1 MRFGARLPD
10 LDAPPPAAA
19 PPPPDPAL
27 LDALRAEAEADGHAR
42 GFAEG
47 LAEGLRRQGAA
58 QEAAIAASLGMTAA
72 ALAAAAEEGERAA
85 LLSAEALAL
94 LLLSAMDAALPEEAA
109 RAGPALLARIAAELR
124 PALADR
130 PEARLLVAPDIAD
143 AVTARLP
150 DGLAVVADAAIAP
163 GDGRIEWRD
172 GAQIISLA
180 ARRAAVRAALAAAG
194 FIIGS
199 DEA

>member
-10 LDAPPPAAA
+10 LAAPRSAA

-27 LDALRAEAEADGHAR
+27 LAALRAEAEAAGHAQ

-47 LAEGLRRQGAA
+47 LAAGLRRQAAA
-58 QEAAIAASLGMTAA
+58 QEAAIAASLGMIAA
-72 ALAAAAEEGERAA
+72 ALAAAAEEGERATI
-85 LLSAEALAL
+85 LSAEALAGL
-94 LLLSAMDAALPEEAA
+94 LLGAMDAALPAEAA
-109 RAGPALLARIAAELR
+109 RAGPALLARIATALR

-130 PEARLLVAPDIAD
+130 PEARLLVAPSLAEAIA
-143 AVTARLP
+143 AHLP
-150 DGLAVVADAAIAP
+150 GGPEVVADATIAP

-172 GAQIISLA
+172 GAQLVSLA
-180 ARRAAVRAALAAAG
+180 SRRTAVRAALAAAG